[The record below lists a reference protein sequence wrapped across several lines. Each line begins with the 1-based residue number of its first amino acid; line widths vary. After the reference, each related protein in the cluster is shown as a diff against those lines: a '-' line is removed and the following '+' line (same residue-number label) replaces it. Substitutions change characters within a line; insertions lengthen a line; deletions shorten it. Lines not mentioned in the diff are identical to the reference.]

1 MRCVRVGRR
10 CLRADALAADPSAL
24 RTPPACAACLL
35 LPRRCRPAGDLGWY
49 FHFYPGAA
57 KYQEVWL
64 SQVPPVGGG
73 GHIVYASRFP
83 AGTQARLAAVV
94 ATCVREACAC
104 GSVDAVK
111 RLTPTGVSRAAASPP
126 ARLAEPFCTP
136 PAVLPAVHHLLHL
149 PLVQQPQLASHPG
162 VLPGPGEE
170 PAAGR
175 DEASSWGVPAAPNL
189 RYSPPY
195 PCMHPSR
202 RCWRAMARC
211 TALTATTCLS
221 SWSTLGT
228 RTRRWAVMT
237 AAVAAVCR
245 KEAFRCCSTQPC
257 LAFHA
262 YHLLS
267 SAPPHAATATTEH
280 RLLPRRRVRARLPLL
295 VPPLQ
300 HRHQPQLRRVLLLD
314 ASPGMCTRV
323 WRSVGGWSSWRSLL
337 PLPQQEGTTWGCST
351 QASFK
356 PCRLPLCPPP
366 QPNDIPDALPSI
378 PARAMTNASSE
389 GTACFDVQPNGR
401 CQLLELHRAA
411 LALGIVCKVQHA
423 GATASAPHSQMYQAH
438 LPPPRPAAACAD
450 GTTCA
455 QKQSWGQCSASWM
468 LQSGWCA
475 ATCGRCT
482 PAHPTTACTDLQP
495 PGGGIRAPSRPPGA
509 RYWGR
514 QAAACCCSCSCNW
527 GGGLVRVRVST
538 DCSLLAGCLPRPPL
552 AAAVLP
558 ALHQG
563 RRLLRPHLRQVQHAG
578 RGGWPSV
585 PRHPCLCRRADFR
598 RRLLRGALLLGCGC

>member
-1 MRCVRVGRR
+1 M
-10 CLRADALAADPSAL
+10 LI
-24 RTPPACAACLL
+24 CAA
-35 LPRRCRPAGDLGWY
+35 
-49 FHFYPGAA
+49 
-57 KYQEVWL
+57 
-64 SQVPPVGGG
+64 
-73 GHIVYASRFP
+73 
-83 AGTQARLAAVV
+83 
-94 ATCVREACAC
+94 
-104 GSVDAVK
+104 
-111 RLTPTGVSRAAASPP
+111 
-126 ARLAEPFCTP
+126 
-136 PAVLPAVHHLLHL
+136 
-149 PLVQQPQLASHPG
+149 
-162 VLPGPGEE
+162 
-170 PAAGR
+170 
-175 DEASSWGVPAAPNL
+175 
-189 RYSPPY
+189 
-195 PCMHPSR
+195 M
-202 RCWRAMARC
+202 
-211 TALTATTCLS
+211 
-221 SWSTLGT
+221 
-228 RTRRWAVMT
+228 
-237 AAVAAVCR
+237 
-245 KEAFRCCSTQPC
+245 PC
-257 LAFHA
+257 LTLCPML
-262 YHLLS
+262 YRLLS

-411 LALGIVCKVQHA
+411 LALGIACKVQHA

-538 DCSLLAGCLPRPPL
+538 DCNWGGGLVRVRVSTNCSLLAGCLPRPPL

-578 RGGWPSV
+578 RGGWPSA
-585 PRHPCLCRRADFR
+585 PRHPCL
-598 RRLLRGALLLGCGC
+598 